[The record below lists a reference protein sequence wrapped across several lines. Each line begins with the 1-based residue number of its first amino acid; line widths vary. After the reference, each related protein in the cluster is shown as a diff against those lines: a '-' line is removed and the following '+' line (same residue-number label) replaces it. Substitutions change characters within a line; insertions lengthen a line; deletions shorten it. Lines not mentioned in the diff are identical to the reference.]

1 MQIKE
6 LTDLLEYSANLSNEI
21 VTLNTKI
28 LSILRIQKSEN
39 DDVFITVK
47 EASEILNITPAGIR
61 YQISHNLILSKR
73 KGAKILLVSKK
84 DVLRI
89 KQNKNSNLSN

>member
-1 MQIKE
+1 MHTKE

-73 KGAKILLVSKK
+73 KGVKILLVSKK
-84 DVLRI
+84 DVLQI
-89 KQNKNSNLSN
+89 KQNKRNDFND